1 MMTVKTAYSTG
12 QRKTPAR
19 ADSPKKAAER
29 RQETHEPVFAG
40 NSAELELL
48 RQELRCRS
56 DRLRNTAVRE
66 TEAKKLPEKKESAKE
81 YTARIEN
88 DRETMYLG
96 ADKEKK
102 TLLAAAN
109 PRGRE
114 ASHGE
119 EDCGYISDSSR
130 CSVSSA
136 VPKQRDEFT
145 LENSRLSDDGFIY
158 TAAEDEKLERDGEG
172 QIRRAAE
179 PFSSEKDELTADEIK
194 ETKGLSEEEDTELSG
209 LSDLAQSVRQR
220 SSALVLSAEKQ
231 TRKII
236 NHISEQKPSGDDF
249 FDFLRRRGDEDEV
262 QPESGSDNGTEGIAH
277 EEDH

>member
-1 MMTVKTAYSTG
+1 MKTVYSKG
-12 QRKTPAR
+12 QS
-19 ADSPKKAAER
+19 DPKKTEKPPQGGKTEAR
-29 RQETHEPVFAG
+29 EPVFAG

-48 RQELRCRS
+48 RQELRARS
-56 DRLRNTAVRE
+56 DRLRNTTVRE
-66 TEAKKLPEKKESAKE
+66 TAAKKLPEKKESGKE
-81 YTARIEN
+81 YTARIDNEQ
-88 DRETMYLG
+88 ETVYLG
-96 ADKEKK
+96 ADRENK
-102 TLLAAAN
+102 TVLAAAN

-119 EDCGYISDSSR
+119 EDCDYISDSSR
-130 CSVSSA
+130 CFVNSA

-145 LENSRLSDDGFIY
+145 LENSRLSDYGFIY

-179 PFSSEKDELTADEIK
+179 PISSEKDKRAADEIK

-236 NHISEQKPSGDDF
+236 NHISEQEPSGDDF
-249 FDFLRRRGDEDEV
+249 FDFLRRRSDEDEK
-262 QPESGSDNGTEGIAH
+262 QPESGSDNGTEGVAH